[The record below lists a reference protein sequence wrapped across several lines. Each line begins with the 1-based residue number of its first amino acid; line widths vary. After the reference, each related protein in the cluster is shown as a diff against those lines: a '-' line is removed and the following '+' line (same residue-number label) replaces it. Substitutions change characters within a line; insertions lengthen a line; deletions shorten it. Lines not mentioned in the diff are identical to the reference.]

1 MSVSHKRIAIVV
13 DNRISGLPRNLIHSI
28 LERMPVKDAARTSIL
43 SRKWRYIWSS
53 LPNLVFDEHFFEE
66 NSSDKPFGA
75 QEFVKIISKILLLH
89 IGPIV
94 KCTIYIP
101 YINFEF
107 DCKLHITEW
116 LLFLTRNG
124 IKELCLEN
132 HTLQLTRLPSYVFS
146 YPGLTH
152 LNLNGFKLPN
162 SFFGFR
168 NLIRLD
174 FKNVVF
180 DRIIRNLI
188 TNHAPTPTTVPL
200 LEILTFEGCIGVYR
214 PIHAPKLKIFYAI
227 DSGNVNST
235 IFNSTPNLTM
245 LYIAP
250 GENVEDFSQ
259 VRPINLSTFFDNLPK
274 IVTLHFDGFFL
285 KVPVPK
291 RISIM
296 FNHLN
301 DLVLDGLRFDD
312 LDQVSCVLCL
322 LRSSPNLREL
332 YITVS
337 AGGANGMESDLSYLE
352 APGCMDLMLNQLQ
365 TVNITSI
372 NGLRSELLFIKCVL
386 ESSPLLEKVIVQY
399 DETVVDAKEGFRI
412 STELMRFG
420 RASPKAELVYVKP

>member
-13 DNRISGLPRNLIHSI
+13 DNRITGLPRNLIHSI

-180 DRIIRNLI
+180 DRIIRNLT

-200 LEILTFEGCIGVYR
+200 LKILTFEGCIGVYHLN
-214 PIHAPKLKIFYAI
+214 IHAPKLKIFYAI

-235 IFNSTPNLTM
+235 IFNSTPNLSM

-250 GENVEDFSQ
+250 GKSVENFSQ
-259 VRPINLSTFFDNLPK
+259 LLAA
-274 IVTLHFDGFFL
+274 
-285 KVPVPK
+285 VPVPK

-386 ESSPLLEKVIVQY
+386 ASSPLLEKVIVQY

>member
-1 MSVSHKRIAIVV
+1 MAIVV
-13 DNRISGLPRNLIHSI
+13 DNRISGLPRNLLHSI
-28 LERMPVKDAARTSIL
+28 LERMPIKDAARTSIL
-43 SRKWRYIWSS
+43 SRNWRYIWSS
-53 LPNLVFDEHFFEE
+53 LPNLVFDKHFFEE

-75 QEFVKIISKILLLH
+75 QESVKIISKTLLLH
-89 IGPIV
+89 VGPIL

-101 YINFEF
+101 YINF
-107 DCKLHITEW
+107 DCKLHFTEW

-132 HTLQLTRLPSYVFS
+132 HAPQWYKTQLPSYVFS

-152 LNLNGFKLPN
+152 LNLNGFSFKLPN
-162 SFFGFR
+162 SFCGFR

-174 FKNVVF
+174 FKNVLF
-180 DRIIRNLI
+180 DGILRNFL

-200 LEILTFEGCIGVYR
+200 LEILTFEGCICIPR
-214 PIHAPKLKIFYAI
+214 FNIHAPKLKIFCAI
-227 DSGNVNST
+227 ECGNVNST

-250 GENVEDFSQ
+250 GRNVE
-259 VRPINLSTFFDNLPK
+259 NLSQL
-274 IVTLHFDGFFL
+274 LAA
-285 KVPVPK
+285 VPVPK

-312 LDQVSCVLCL
+312 VDQMSCVLCL
-322 LRSSPNLREL
+322 LRSSRNLRKL
-332 YITVS
+332 CITAS
-337 AGGANGMESDLSYLE
+337 AVRANGMEPDLSYLE
-352 APGCMDLMLNQLQ
+352 APGCMDHMLNRLQ
-365 TVNITSI
+365 TVNITWI
-372 NGLRSELLFIKCVL
+372 IGLRSELLFIKCVL
-386 ESSPLLEKVIVQY
+386 ASSPLLEKVIVQY